1 MLYYYYTSLVLEKA
15 TNINKSKTDLNSK
28 KYKKNRIVEK
38 EIEEKKHGNQPV
50 GPISPAAAQPQ
61 PEAVQPRYTDSL

>member
-15 TNINKSKTDLNSK
+15 TNRNMSKTDLNSK

-38 EIEEKKHGNQPV
+38 EIEIEEK
-50 GPISPAAAQPQ
+50 
-61 PEAVQPRYTDSL
+61 T